1 MRARVILGSPE
12 PCVPRGGP
20 GPPFPRGWIGAG
32 EGGPCFGLLPDTRSP
47 SAERAPER
55 RDVCWGQRGEDGMCA
70 GPLAGPALTFDDCCC
85 RQGRGWGAQCRP
97 CPPRG
102 AGEHAREG
110 LARREFG
117 GGSRGES
124 KPLPADRPL
133 LPQGP
138 SARRRRVRVILSGTR
153 APCCWGSPPEVSVA
167 RGTES
172 GPRPSPGA
180 VLTSH
185 SLGPHRRGQLGGGFG
200 RVSLRERPLCA
211 AAGRRSV
218 RVSRR
223 LPARLVPRPL
233 CR

>member
-1 MRARVILGSPE
+1 MERGRAAPALGSSLT
-12 PCVPRGGP
+12 P
-20 GPPFPRGWIGAG
+20 GPPPQSVPRSGGTCAGASAEKTACVRGLWPGPPSPSMTAAVARVEVGEPSAILAHRAALVSMPERGWPGGNLGAG
-32 EGGPCFGLLPDTRSP
+32 AEVNQSHCLLT
-47 SAERAPER
+47 A
-55 RDVCWGQRGEDGMCA
+55 
-70 GPLAGPALTFDDCCC
+70 
-85 RQGRGWGAQCRP
+85 P
-97 CPPRG
+97 CP
-102 AGEHAREG
+102 
-110 LARREFG
+110 
-117 GGSRGES
+117 S
-124 KPLPADRPL
+124 
-133 LPQGP
+133 QGP